1 MERSRAATHRRASVP
16 ASAVLTALL
25 LLGAATDGRGSPAP
39 RPEIARGKLLVASDQ
54 LADPNFQ
61 KTVVLLLEYA
71 PTGALGVI
79 INRPTDV
86 KLSSLLPEVD
96 ELRDRG
102 DTVLIGG
109 PVARDRM
116 IVLLR
121 TTKPPP
127 QSAVVID
134 GVYITAGLDALHA
147 LPRDKGAT
155 ANLRA
160 YVGYTGW
167 DMQQLDAE
175 IARGDWKV
183 TAADAATLFDK
194 PPAGLWRELNERT
207 TGEWVR
213 APRSWTPARADAPA
227 GPPCRAVPV
236 SARSAASPCRRRP
249 GTPDEHRRSL

>member
-1 MERSRAATHRRASVP
+1 MP
-16 ASAVLTALL
+16 ASAALAALL
-25 LLGAATDGRGSPAP
+25 LLGAATEGSGAP
-39 RPEIARGKLLVASDQ
+39 VPKPEVGRGKLLVATDQ

-61 KTVVLLLEYA
+61 QTVVLLLEYA
-71 PTGALGVI
+71 PSGALGVI

-121 TTKPPP
+121 AAKPPP
-127 QSAVVID
+127 QSATVID
-134 GVYITAGLDALHA
+134 GVFITAGLDALHA
-147 LPRDKGAT
+147 LPRDKGAA

-175 IARGDWKV
+175 IAHGDWKV

-194 PPAGLWRELNERT
+194 PAESLWRELNERT
-207 TGEWVR
+207 KGEWVR
-213 APRSWTPARADAPA
+213 APRSWTPVRADAPA
-227 GPPCRAVPV
+227 GLPCRTLRV
-236 SARSAASPCRRRP
+236 SARSAGSPCRRRP
-249 GTPDEHRRSL
+249 GTPDERRRSL